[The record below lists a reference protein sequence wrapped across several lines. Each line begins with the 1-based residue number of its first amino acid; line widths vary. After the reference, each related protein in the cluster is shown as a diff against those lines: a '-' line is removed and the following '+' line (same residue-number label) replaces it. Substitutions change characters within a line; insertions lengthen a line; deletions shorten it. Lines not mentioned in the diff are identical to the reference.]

1 VARDASSF
9 SPLSQSE
16 KEAGWSR
23 ICLGIHWA
31 FDSTEGIKQGKRVA
45 DYAFLNILEPR
56 RRRYRP
62 IEHPSLT
69 LI

>member
-1 VARDASSF
+1 MTKDNRGNVRRLDGYSF
-9 SPLSQSE
+9 SSLSQSE

-45 DYAFLNILEPR
+45 DDAFMNILRPR
-56 RRRYRP
+56 NHRR
-62 IEHPSLT
+62 
-69 LI
+69 